1 VRSGA
6 IVAIRVGSGLAVVQG
21 LRFALLMDHSITV
34 VVPDGEAETGWVN
47 VLVAPQKE
55 GAEARL
61 G

>member
-1 VRSGA
+1 
-6 IVAIRVGSGLAVVQG
+6 VGSGLAVVQG
-21 LRFALLMDHSITV
+21 LRFALLMDHSITI